1 MQNSCI
7 SMGSNTED
15 VLDKFFDILLQRFNR
30 AQEISNDKGSESIPD
45 SVELFYYH
53 FQGIDIRRT
62 E

>member
-1 MQNSCI
+1 
-7 SMGSNTED
+7 MGSNTED
-15 VLDKFFDILLQRFNR
+15 VIDKFFDILLQRFNR